1 MVLSQTRAQ
10 GLLLAE
16 QNARSRPSRLQSTL
30 SSLARN
36 RVAALSAIVLIL
48 IIVSALTAH
57 SACVVQ
63 VMHMIT
69 HHDSGFRATD
79 YARRLDPCTRAV

>member
-1 MVLSQTRAQ
+1 MAIRGNRPWFVPWPCVRRGDVRDLIGKVRCVALTRDAFF
-10 GLLLAE
+10 GA
-16 QNARSRPSRLQSTL
+16 
-30 SSLARN
+30 
-36 RVAALSAIVLIL
+36 V
-48 IIVSALTAH
+48 VSALTAH